1 MEKRYEYN
9 KFRITISILGLLM
22 LFIMG
27 WVLVWKL
34 EVFKRGLLIKD
45 FIALFGMFF
54 LGMIVLQIITF
65 IILLFRMTS
74 AVIITDEYLIDNTKY
89 HSFGKIPWDK
99 ITSVSVIKHN
109 NGKESIELFLSIEF
123 SEELKLDI
131 LKKILLWF
139 DNYGDKSK
147 IVLRSTF
154 LNINMEELKKNII
167 STFKKNNDLVM

>member
-9 KFRITISILGLLM
+9 KFRIAISIFVFLM

-27 WVLVWKL
+27 LVFLWKL
-34 EVFKRGLLIKD
+34 EVFKRDLLIKD
-45 FIALFGMFF
+45 FFALFGIFF
-54 LGMIVLQIITF
+54 LSLMVLQIITF
-65 IILLFRMTS
+65 TILLFRKTF
-74 AVIITDEYLIDNTKY
+74 AVVITDEYLIDNTKY
-89 HSFGKIPWDK
+89 YSFGKIAWDK
-99 ITSVSVIKHN
+99 ITSVNVIKHN
-109 NGKESIELFLSIEF
+109 NGKESIELFLSTEF

-131 LKKILLWF
+131 LKKVLLWF

-167 STFKKNNDLVM
+167 STFKKK